1 MAYLI
6 GTDEAGYGPNL
17 GPLVI
22 SASAWEVPDGL
33 DAAAMYDRLAALVS
47 REPRDCVP
55 GGPCLA
61 VADSKAL
68 YSPQRGLRLLERAV
82 LASLA
87 VVGRSAG
94 HWHNLVASLAFD
106 EDSRTDAAAWYPDH
120 APAVPR
126 ETACGEAAALGAA
139 LREGLASAGVGL
151 VDLRSVLVFPARFN
165 RMLDEHGSK
174 GEALSHQTLA
184 LAARLID
191 RLPGGPITVVCDK
204 HGGRGHYRDLLAD
217 HFPDWFIEVRGE
229 GRARSV
235 YRFGPDTRRIEFRFE
250 AGGESCL
257 ATALAS
263 MTSKY
268 LRELAMEAFNKFWA
282 AQVPSLRPTAGYP
295 EDARRF
301 RKAIAA
307 RQAELGIE
315 EGTIWRVK

>member
-22 SASAWEVPDGL
+22 SASVWEVPDGL
-33 DAAAMYDRLAALVS
+33 DAAAMYDRLAAVVG

-68 YSPQRGLRLLERAV
+68 YSPQRGLRHLERAV

-87 VVGRSAG
+87 ALGRGACD
-94 HWHNLVASLAFD
+94 WEELVASLAFD
-106 EDSRTDAAAWYPDH
+106 EDGRTDAAAWYPDH
-120 APAVPR
+120 SPAVPR
-126 ETACGEAAALGAA
+126 EAEPDEAASLGAR
-139 LREGLASAGVGL
+139 LRAGLASACVDL
-151 VDLRSVLVFPARFN
+151 VDLRSLLVFPARFN
-165 RMLDEHGSK
+165 RLLDEHGSK

-184 LAARLID
+184 LTARLID
-191 RLPGGPITVVCDK
+191 RLPGGPIVVVCDK
-204 HGGRGHYRDLLAD
+204 HGGRSRYQDLLAD

-235 YRFGPDTRRIEFRFE
+235 YRFGPDGRRIEFRFE
-250 AGGESCL
+250 AQGESCL

-268 LRELAMEAFNKFWA
+268 LRELAMAALNAFWST
-282 AQVPSLRPTAGYP
+282 QVPGLRPTAGYP
-295 EDARRF
+295 VDAGRF
-301 RKAIAA
+301 KKAIAA
-307 RQAELGIE
+307 RQAELGIDDR
-315 EGTIWRVK
+315 TIWRTK